1 MAKVVQTRCRQRTW
15 GGICSGNASQGPAP
29 LYFCLQTFQIHWNL
43 HLVVSWAGHT
53 VEGPFLGICASI
65 TTTITDTGKHR
76 CSPGRLRDNPYI
88 PRSWLDV
95 LHQVGPPRVLKSHTS
110 LHPGVPHPLLCCPG
124 AEQEGLPCLRV
135 QVSCF
140 MVDFQFIHSIPLL
153 ETKHQNNYCLI
164 SSERSTKGDMV

>member
-1 MAKVVQTRCRQRTW
+1 MQAENLGWDLFWECLT
-15 GGICSGNASQGPAP
+15 GPCSLILLPP
-29 LYFCLQTFQIHWNL
+29 NL
-43 HLVVSWAGHT
+43 SNSLELTLSC
-53 VEGPFLGICASI
+53 ELGWSHCGRSFPG
-65 TTTITDTGKHR
+65 DMCQYHDYHYWHR

-164 SSERSTKGDMV
+164 SSERSTKGDMVWPFLCMYL